1 MLIET
6 NDKRL
11 NSIIE
16 ILNITTQGNSIMEAK
31 DSILPTLVDILKLK
45 RISIGVL
52 NAGSIDTMRIIYT
65 DFKTEFHKKYGIE
78 TDYLKSKN
86 SFDIPID
93 VYPDIIKAHI
103 LENRGYLY
111 IDNLKTRDYD
121 ELQQMI
127 GDKYNGIAIFPI
139 VSDDR
144 CLGIISCYLSDGE
157 SLKEEDIELTL
168 QICKVLALM
177 IEIYRKNEII
187 SSIEKKKQGVC

>member
-65 DFKTEFHKKYGIE
+65 D
-78 TDYLKSKN
+78 YLKSKN

-103 LENRGYLY
+103 IENRGYLY

-121 ELQQMI
+121 YAELKQMI

-139 VSDDR
+139 VSDYR

-177 IEIYRKNEII
+177 IEIYR
-187 SSIEKKKQGVC
+187 